1 MTDIELIFKFDE
13 EDNFDDK
20 IDDKIDLSQFDLSLK
35 KKKKKKIVENN
46 KDNVEEYIFEEYSE
60 SSPARFSVS
69 IASDSFPE
77 STFIGNDIACDSFP
91 FGKEGKEGKEA
102 YTPNE
107 RSESHQGLY
116 DYVYLL
122 DRLFNE
128 LRDKHP
134 SLVSR
139 KRQIIP
145 PPILQRAGKKTM
157 WTNFSTIVSVLK
169 RPIDHI
175 QSYISYEMSTE
186 CSVDGNSRLLIK
198 GKFNSKNME
207 TVLKKYIIEYVSC
220 YLCKSHDTSIIKDP
234 LTRGCFIKC
243 DTCKSSR
250 SVTQIKKPF
259 RL

>member
-1 MTDIELIFKFDE
+1 MTDTELIFKFDE
-13 EDNFDDK
+13 EDNFNEE
-20 IDDKIDLSQFDLSLK
+20 IDLSQFDLSLK
-35 KKKKKKIVENN
+35 KKKKKKIVEKIND
-46 KDNVEEYIFEEYSE
+46 KAEEYIFEE
-60 SSPARFSVS
+60 
-69 IASDSFPE
+69 
-77 STFIGNDIACDSFP
+77 
-91 FGKEGKEGKEA
+91 
-102 YTPNE
+102 
-107 RSESHQGLY
+107 Y

-122 DRLFNE
+122 DRFFNE

-234 LTRGCFIKC
+234 LTRVCFIKC

-250 SVTQIKKPF
+250 SVSQIKKPF
-259 RL
+259 RV

>member
-1 MTDIELIFKFDE
+1 MTDTELIFKFDE
-13 EDNFDDK
+13 EDNFNEE
-20 IDDKIDLSQFDLSLK
+20 IDLSQFDLSLK
-35 KKKKKKIVENN
+35 KKKKKKIVEKIND
-46 KDNVEEYIFEEYSE
+46 KAEEYIFEE
-60 SSPARFSVS
+60 
-69 IASDSFPE
+69 
-77 STFIGNDIACDSFP
+77 
-91 FGKEGKEGKEA
+91 
-102 YTPNE
+102 
-107 RSESHQGLY
+107 Y

-122 DRLFNE
+122 DRFFNE

-139 KRQIIP
+139 KRHIIP

-234 LTRGCFIKC
+234 LTRVCFIKC

-250 SVTQIKKPF
+250 SVSQIKKPF
-259 RL
+259 RV